1 MGFAKAG
8 KSVHDMKRISLPT
21 HGLVELTTGL
31 VLVIAALAL
40 DLGTT
45 GAVLTFAAGAT
56 LAGFGLGAADTLSLA
71 AHESMDRMLAIA
83 LAAGSV
89 AAALSG
95 SGLAAAVLL
104 GAGVVELML
113 TGITRWSRAPLAH

>member
-1 MGFAKAG
+1 
-8 KSVHDMKRISLPT
+8 MKRISLPT
-21 HGLVELTTGL
+21 HGLVELVSGL
-31 VLVIAALAL
+31 LLVVAALGL

-45 GAVLTFAAGAT
+45 GSLLTFAAGAT
-56 LAGFGLGAADTLSLA
+56 IAGVGLGAADTLSLA
-71 AHESMDRMLAIA
+71 AHESMDRLLAIL

-95 SGLAAAVLL
+95 SDLAAVVLFAAAAL
-104 GAGVVELML
+104 QLLL